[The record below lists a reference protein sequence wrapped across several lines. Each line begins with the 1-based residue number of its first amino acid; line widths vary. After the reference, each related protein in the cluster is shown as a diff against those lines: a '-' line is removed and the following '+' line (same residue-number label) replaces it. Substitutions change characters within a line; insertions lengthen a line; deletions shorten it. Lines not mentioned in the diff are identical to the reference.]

1 MNFAGRLAIQVR
13 WDGREVRSVEV
24 RNTRPQAARLLAGRP
39 ALEVMKM
46 VPLLFA
52 VCGRAQ
58 SVAAHAAWTAARG
71 RLVGEDLKRHMDGYE
86 STVALESAQEHLW
99 RLLVDW
105 PLLLGFAP
113 AQQVAI
119 DWHRRLAR
127 VDGVE
132 GSPRWVEAGNELMA
146 GPVLDIVGV
155 DLLRWEGLMI
165 RALLDPEGTRLPG
178 TVGRMLDALARVE
191 ACAPARPAATP
202 FVDASSAGETAAHL
216 SWPVD
221 EAFAAAPTWDGGP
234 AETGALARQSDHPL
248 LQPLLRSGRTLA
260 ARLLARV
267 LDLIEDAQR
276 LAGGRPPQRRAD
288 AGRLADGS
296 GLARVET
303 ARGMLLHWAD
313 VSGDH
318 IERYTIV
325 APTEWNFHPGGAFR
339 SQALGARADDEAT
352 LRRYLETLTLAL
364 DPCVEYDVEL
374 SRA

>member
-1 MNFAGRLAIQVR
+1 MNFAGRLAIDVR
-13 WDGREVRSVEV
+13 WDGHEVRSVAV
-24 RNTRPQAARLLAGRP
+24 RNTRPHAARLLAGRP

-58 SVAAHAAWTAARG
+58 SIAAHAAWTAARG
-71 RLVGEDLKRHMDGYE
+71 RLVGEELKRHLDGYE
-86 STVALESAQEHLW
+86 ATVALESAQEHLW

-105 PLLLGFAP
+105 PLLLGLAP
-113 AQQVAI
+113 AQQMAI

-132 GSPRWVEAGNELMA
+132 GSEGWVEAGNELMA

-178 TVGRMLDALARVE
+178 TVGRMLDALARIE
-191 ACAPARPAATP
+191 ACAPAQPAATP
-202 FVDASSAGETAAHL
+202 FVDAVSAGETAAHL
-216 SWPVD
+216 AWPVD
-221 EAFAAAPTWDGGP
+221 EAYAAAPTWDGKP

-248 LQPLLRSGRTLA
+248 LQPLRRAGRTLA

-267 LDLIEDAQR
+267 LDLIDDAQC
-276 LAGGRPPQRRAD
+276 LAGGRPLQRRAD

-313 VSGDH
+313 ASGDH
-318 IERYTIV
+318 IERYAIV
-325 APTEWNFHPGGAFR
+325 APTEWNFHPGGTFR
-339 SQALGARADDEAT
+339 TQAVGARAGDETA
-352 LRRYLETLTLAL
+352 LRRYLEALALAL
-364 DPCVEYDVEL
+364 DPCVEYEIEL
-374 SRA
+374 AHA